1 MQQLKASAKQDR
13 RTFLLGAAALS
24 TAAVVAGAPALAQ
37 AKPESWEEMVK
48 RLVGDAKPSEAKIT
62 LEMPEIAE
70 NGNTVPFSVMVDS
83 PMSEQ
88 DYVKTIYV
96 ISTGNPQADVA
107 VFHFTPLSGKAS
119 VSSRMRLAKTQ
130 DVISV
135 AQLSD
140 GKVLQSKKTVK
151 VTIGG
156 CGG

>member
-1 MQQLKASAKQDR
+1 MQELKASAEQDR

-24 TAAVVAGAPALAQ
+24 TAVAFAGGSALAQ
-37 AKPESWEEMVK
+37 AKPETWEEMVK
-48 RLVGDAKPSEAKIT
+48 RLVGDAKQSEAKIT

-83 PMSEQ
+83 PMTEQ
-88 DYVKTIYV
+88 DYVKTVYV

-107 VFHFTPLSGKAS
+107 TYHFTPASGKAS
-119 VSSRMRLAKTQ
+119 ISSRMRLAKTQ
-130 DVISV
+130 DVISI

>member
-1 MQQLKASAKQDR
+1 
-13 RTFLLGAAALS
+13 
-24 TAAVVAGAPALAQ
+24 
-37 AKPESWEEMVK
+37 MVK